1 MQKATYRGFFTP
13 PDLNETCKFAIVIRM
28 MCMDRRSAL
37 SWAALTP
44 LGSMGLAPQ
53 ACAAAPWVLDV
64 IDVAPYGGLS
74 PTGEVMGV
82 MADFAQALAKAADRP
97 IETRLVPIARAI
109 QDVNRNAADLSI
121 MLPVPGLAPEV
132 KAIARLTQ
140 LEVEVLPRKGVVMDS
155 KASLRGL
162 RIASLSAG
170 AGYSMIADLDG
181 VIHQRTNTLTSMM
194 QLLRSGRVDGVA
206 SVRQSLRY
214 GMREEGMRASEFG
227 TPYVLGLLDLT
238 LWGSPALLDA
248 DRAALADAAAKVTRT
263 GVAARIVAKHTATV

>member
-1 MQKATYRGFFTP
+1 
-13 PDLNETCKFAIVIRM
+13 M

-53 ACAAAPWVLDV
+53 ARAAAPWILDV

-214 GMREEGMRASEFG
+214 GMREEGMRANEFG
-227 TPYVLGLLDLT
+227 TPYVLGLLDMT

-248 DRAALADAAAKVTRT
+248 DRAALADAAGKVTRT

>member
-1 MQKATYRGFFTP
+1 MDMICT
-13 PDLNETCKFAIVIRM
+13 
-28 MCMDRRSAL
+28 DRRTAL
-37 SWAALTP
+37 SIAAL
-44 LGSMGLAPQ
+44 GSSGLPAP
-53 ACAAAPWVLDV
+53 ASAAAPWVLDV

-74 PTGEVMGV
+74 RTGEVVGV

-109 QDVNRNAADLSI
+109 QDVNRNAADLTI
-121 MLPVPGLAPEV
+121 LLPVPGFTPEV

-140 LEVEVLPRKGVVMDS
+140 LEVEVLPRKGVLIDS

-170 AGYSMIADLDG
+170 AGYSMIADLEG
-181 VIHQRTNTLTSMM
+181 VIHQRTNTLASMM

-214 GMREEGMRASEFG
+214 GMREERLRATEFG
-227 TPYVLGLLDLT
+227 TPYVLGQLDLT
-238 LWGSPALLDA
+238 LWGSPGLFDA
-248 DRAALADAAAKVTRT
+248 DRLALAEAATKVTRT

>member
-1 MQKATYRGFFTP
+1 MTR
-13 PDLNETCKFAIVIRM
+13 L
-28 MCMDRRSAL
+28 DRRSAL
-37 SWAALTP
+37 SAAAL
-44 LGSMGLAPQ
+44 APWGAWVPHQPVQ
-53 ACAAAPWVLDV
+53 AASPWVLDV

-82 MADFAQALAKAADRP
+82 MADFAQALAKATERP

-109 QDVNRNAADLSI
+109 QDVNRNAADLTI
-121 MLPVPGLAPEV
+121 LLPVPGFAPEV

-140 LEVEVLPRKGVVMDS
+140 LEVEVLPRKGVLIDS

-170 AGYSMIADLDG
+170 AGYSMIADLEG
-181 VIHQRTNTLTSMM
+181 VIHQRTNTLASMM
-194 QLLRSGRVDGVA
+194 QLLRSGRVDVVA

-214 GMREEGMRASEFG
+214 GMREERMRASEFG

-238 LWGSPALLDA
+238 LWGSPALPEA
-248 DRAALADAAAKVTRT
+248 DRATLADAAAKVTRT

>member
-1 MQKATYRGFFTP
+1 MTR
-13 PDLNETCKFAIVIRM
+13 L
-28 MCMDRRSAL
+28 DRRSAL
-37 SWAALTP
+37 SAAAL
-44 LGSMGLAPQ
+44 APWGAWVPHQPVQ
-53 ACAAAPWVLDV
+53 AASPWVLDV

-82 MADFAQALAKAADRP
+82 MADFAQALAKATERP

-109 QDVNRNAADLSI
+109 QDVNRNAADLTI
-121 MLPVPGLAPEV
+121 LLPVPGFTPEV

-140 LEVEVLPRKGVVMDS
+140 LEVEVLPRKGVLIDS

-170 AGYSMIADLDG
+170 AGYSMIADLEG
-181 VIHQRTNTLTSMM
+181 VIHQRTNTLASMM
-194 QLLRSGRVDGVA
+194 QLLRSGRVDVVA

-214 GMREEGMRASEFG
+214 GMREERMRASEFG

-238 LWGSPALLDA
+238 LWGSPALPEA
-248 DRAALADAAAKVTRT
+248 DRATLADAAAKVTRT

>member
-1 MQKATYRGFFTP
+1 M
-13 PDLNETCKFAIVIRM
+13 DMI
-28 MCMDRRSAL
+28 CMDRRTAL
-37 SWAALTP
+37 SIAAL
-44 LGSMGLAPQ
+44 GSWGLPAP
-53 ACAAAPWVLDV
+53 ASATAPWVLDV

-74 PTGEVMGV
+74 RTGEVVGV

-97 IETRLVPIARAI
+97 IETRLVPIARAV
-109 QDVNRNAADLSI
+109 QDVNRNAADLTI
-121 MLPVPGLAPEV
+121 LLPVPGFTPEV

-140 LEVEVLPRKGVVMDS
+140 LEVEVLPRKGVVIDS

-181 VIHQRTNTLTSMM
+181 VTHQRTNTLASMM

-214 GMREEGMRASEFG
+214 GMREERLRATEFG
-227 TPYVLGLLDLT
+227 TPYVLGQLDLT
-238 LWGSPALLDA
+238 LWGSPGLFDV
-248 DRAALADAAAKVTRT
+248 DRLALAEAATKVTRT